1 MSNFSDDQLAD
12 LRERLH
18 DFMMGFA
25 GVQAGGMVPLICADW
40 ALAARIEQ
48 LRRHPL
54 IATFDDELLAV
65 VASRAIDPNVE
76 ARYLERRLSEVEA
89 EIDAEPVTPLQP
101 PVAHATAAASM
112 GLPPLMRPQME
123 ATVALIAREQL
134 GFPTLDVRGRDHLDF
149 RDCGVASVHAALVEA
164 YEEGWHAAA

>member
-18 DFMMGFA
+18 DLMMGFA
-25 GVQAGGMVPLICADW
+25 RGDSAGMAALVRADW

-54 IATFDDELLAV
+54 VSAFDDEVLSAV
-65 VASRAIDPNVE
+65 AAGDLSPNVE
-76 ARYLERRLSEVEA
+76 ARYLAIRLREVEA
-89 EIDAEPVTPLQP
+89 E
-101 PVAHATAAASM
+101 AAADDAAAPRRQAVRSVPGD
-112 GLPPLMRPQME
+112 GLPALTLPQME
-123 ATVALIAREQL
+123 ATIALIARRQL
-134 GFPTLDVRGRDHLDF
+134 GFPTLKTRGRDHLDF

>member
-1 MSNFSDDQLAD
+1 MSNFSDDKLAD

-25 GVQAGGMVPLICADW
+25 GMHSSGMDGLVRADW
-40 ALAARIEQ
+40 VLAARIEQ

-54 IATFDDELLAV
+54 VSAFDDEVLSAV
-65 VASRAIDPNVE
+65 AAGDLSPNVE
-76 ARYLERRLSEVEA
+76 ARYLAMRLREVEA
-89 EIDAEPVTPLQP
+89 E
-101 PVAHATAAASM
+101 AAAEVTTTPRRQAARSVPGD
-112 GLPPLMRPQME
+112 GLPALALPQME
-123 ATVALIAREQL
+123 ATIALIARKQL
-134 GFPTLDVRGRDHLDF
+134 GFTTLETRGRDHLDF